1 MYAAGHRQES
11 LHAPGNSRFPDENL
25 GTTQKSVSLNKTEVT
40 MPQDLTVKREED
52 RVLQDANAN
61 LS

>member
-1 MYAAGHRQES
+1 MYAAGHRQGS
-11 LHAPGNSRFPDENL
+11 LHAPGLSRFPDENL
-25 GTTQKSVSLNKTEVT
+25 GTTQKSGSRNKTEVT

-52 RVLQDANAN
+52 GVLQDANAN